1 MMFDGIY
8 GHDEIKERL
17 ESSVLNN
24 TVSHAYIFCGSRGIG
39 KTTVARKFA
48 GELTRESVADTVFV
62 TNEHYGVKGKAALSV
77 DTVRAARVDM
87 FTKPYLSEKKVFIFP
102 DAHTMT
108 AGRKMLF

>member
-39 KTTVARKFA
+39 KQR
-48 GELTRESVADTVFV
+48 
-62 TNEHYGVKGKAALSV
+62 
-77 DTVRAARVDM
+77 
-87 FTKPYLSEKKVFIFP
+87 
-102 DAHTMT
+102 
-108 AGRKMLF
+108 